1 MQLSLN
7 TLSKRY
13 ADRTVLHGVSLQLD
27 AGEIGCVLGPS
38 GCGKTTLLRLIAGF
52 DQPDTGAIRTGETIL
67 SSAETHVPARI
78 TPCCRIWMWPRT
90 SRLACGI

>member
-67 SSAETHVPARI
+67 SSRI